1 MKISA
6 YDGIFLFT
14 EKLKQSLQMPSRIIE
29 KNGALVDATAML
41 QFNLVL
47 GDSIK
52 IGEIILP
59 ITGIL
64 KSIPGKS
71 AISTSIIPPVFIPFE
86 YIEQTG
92 LIQKE
97 AGLNINIISKML
109 LQPKN

>member
-6 YDGIFLFT
+6 YDGIFPIYGEVET
-14 EKLKQSLQMPSRIIE
+14 EPSNAFKNYRK

-71 AISTSIIPPVFIPFE
+71 AISTSIIPPVFVPFE

-92 LIQKE
+92 LIQRRD
-97 AGLNINIISKML
+97 
-109 LQPKN
+109 